1 MRTIF
6 LRLAALISAS
16 SVAIL
21 STAQVSAQV
30 TSRPTPPSAP
40 APAVRPTVP
49 SGLDAP
55 EWIAIESA
63 RDAAMSASRVAID
76 RLRDMD
82 LDMSL
87 DMALAPINID
97 MAPMI
102 ASITA
107 PALKFNFDYAPR
119 ASFGLSGSP
128 RAPWAS
134 ADPADSLYRAARQAL
149 NAGEYRRAAQLFAQI
164 TRQYP
169 TSQYRSDAAYWRA
182 FALYRIGDI
191 ADLHEA
197 LQALDSAGPSPNR
210 RTRVA
215 TSIKGTARVSPA
227 TRALATSSAEVAS
240 AQAAAIADAGGAWTG
255 FFSGSRN
262 SDTES
267 AILAMRIR
275 SALAA
280 RGDAAAAAQI
290 ASAAGA
296 SATSCDD
303 EDAQLRIEALNAL
316 VQMDPKNA
324 EPAITKVLARRDTCS
339 VPLRRGAIAL
349 AARNSDAHTTDLLI
363 STARTDPS
371 IEVQAEAI
379 RGISRVPDA
388 KATAALSDIATS
400 SKNPALQR
408 IAVRGLASQDSPA
421 ARQAVRNLM
430 ASADLPTDVRITAL
444 HYAGKSDLS
453 IGDLTKMYDASTDRS
468 TRQEIVSLLE
478 QRQEP
483 EASDK
488 LISIARTSTD
498 PSLRRRA
505 IEALSRKKDP
515 RTTKLLMDILNK

>member
-1 MRTIF
+1 MRTIL
-6 LRLAALISAS
+6 LRLSVLASAS
-16 SVAIL
+16 SVAFL
-21 STAQVSAQV
+21 SAVPAAAQN
-30 TSRPTPPSAP
+30 TPRPVPPSTP
-40 APAVRPTVP
+40 APTVRPVVP

-63 RDAAMSASRVAID
+63 RDAAKSASRKAMD
-76 RLRDMD
+76 RIRDLD
-82 LDMSL
+82 LDMNL
-87 DMALAPINID
+87 DMALAPIDID
-97 MAPMI
+97 IAPMI
-102 ASITA
+102 ASATA
-107 PALKFNFDYAPR
+107 PAFNFNFDYAPR
-119 ASFGLSGSP
+119 TLLGLSGSP

-134 ADPADSLYRAARQAL
+134 ADPADSLYRLAREAL

-169 TSQYRSDAAYWRA
+169 TSEYRSDAAYWRA
-182 FALYRIGDI
+182 FALYRLGGI

-197 LQALDSAGPSPNR
+197 LQVLDSAGPSTSRRNR
-210 RTRVA
+210 AT
-215 TSIKGTARVSPA
+215 TSINGTVRLAP
-227 TRALATSSAEVAS
+227 RALAISSADVA
-240 AQAAAIADAGGAWTG
+240 ATEAAAIANTDEARAV
-255 FFSGSRN
+255 FMARSRN

-280 RGDAAAAAQI
+280 RGDATAAAQI
-290 ASAAGA
+290 ASTASA

-349 AARNSDAHTTDLLI
+349 AARNSDAHTVDLLI
-363 STARTDPS
+363 STARTDPAV
-371 IEVQAEAI
+371 EVQAEAI
-379 RGISRVPDA
+379 RGLSRVPDA
-388 KATAALSDIATS
+388 SATAALSDIATS

-421 ARQAVRNLM
+421 ARQAVRGLM
-430 ASADLPTDVRITAL
+430 TRADLPTDVRITAL
-444 HYAGKSDLS
+444 HYAGKSDLP
-453 IGDLTKMYDASTDRS
+453 IADLAKMYDASADRS